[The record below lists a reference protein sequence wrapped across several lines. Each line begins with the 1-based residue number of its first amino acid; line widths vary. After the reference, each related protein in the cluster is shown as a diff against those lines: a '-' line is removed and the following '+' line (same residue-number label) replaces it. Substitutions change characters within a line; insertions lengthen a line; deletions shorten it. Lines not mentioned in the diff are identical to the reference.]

1 MGIFLG
7 SLLYNIGLGVF
18 LCGSIVR
25 FCLKLGIALSLAF
38 SFCFDHLGS
47 SCFYVNFLIGYSS
60 SVMTTIGIFMER
72 PCNLWIFLNN
82 RNKYCKN
89 SHFYSIN
96 YINAQEWE
104 VFTFFSSVFLPFFL
118 KYLKVF
124 TVKAFP
130 LFGKVCS

>member
-25 FCLKLGIALSLAF
+25 FCLKLGIVLSLAF

-89 SHFYSIN
+89 SHFTVLIISMHKN
-96 YINAQEWE
+96 GR
-104 VFTFFSSVFLPFFL
+104 SSHFFL
-118 KYLKVF
+118 VSSSLSFLNILKF
-124 TVKAFP
+124 S
-130 LFGKVCS
+130 L